1 MTATQEMTRA
11 VSRVFTDSVH
21 MAEVNWRAISGT
33 TGLGTMYEL
42 GFNTWKQWAELQMA
56 LVDACLKFGQISV
69 DLPAFHDITAT
80 TDATEPPA
88 SKHHRRVAA
97 SH

>member
-21 MAEVNWRAISGT
+21 LAEANWRAISGT
-33 TGLGTMYEL
+33 TSLGTMYEL

-69 DLPAFHDITAT
+69 DLPAFHDITAMA
-80 TDATEPPA
+80 DATEPPA
-88 SKHHRRVAA
+88 SKHRRVAA

>member
-11 VSRVFTDSVH
+11 VSRMFTDSVH
-21 MAEVNWRAISGT
+21 LAEANWRAISGT

-42 GFNTWKQWAELQMA
+42 GFNTWRQWAELQMA

-69 DLPAFHDITAT
+69 DLPAFREISALPDAAEPAAT
-80 TDATEPPA
+80 
-88 SKHHRRVAA
+88 KHRRVAA